1 MKGLQTEMKTIKDMT
16 DGDQIRGIYLCKSKR
31 TGETKTG
38 KPYFSVVLGDKTGTI
53 SAKIWDTESAG
64 IADFDEKDFVDVVG
78 SVSIYMNSPQLKITQ
93 LRVAGEDEYNPAD
106 YLPSTDKNVGDMF
119 AELLKYVDMVQ
130 NPCYHKLL
138 EHFFIE
144 DEACANCFKKH
155 SAAKTV
161 HHGFSGGLLE
171 HTLAVTRLCAF
182 YLESYPW
189 LTRDLL
195 ITAAL
200 LHDIGKTRELS
211 PFPENDYTDAGQ
223 LLGHIVIGVEMVDD
237 AIREI
242 PDFPEVKANEL
253 KHCIV
258 AHHGELE
265 FGSPKKPALA
275 EALALNFAD
284 QTDAKLQTVKE
295 LFKQNGDGWL
305 GYNRLFETNMR
316 KTTE

>member
-1 MKGLQTEMKTIKDMT
+1 MKKINEMV
-16 DGDQIRGIYLCKSKR
+16 DGDQIRGIYLCKGKR
-31 TGETKTG
+31 TGQTKTG
-38 KPYFSVVLGDKTGTI
+38 KPFFSVVLGDKTGTI
-53 SAKIWDTESAG
+53 NAKIWDTESAG

-93 LRVAGEDEYNPAD
+93 VRVAGEDEDDPAE
-106 YLPSTDKNVGDMF
+106 YLPSTEENVGDMYD
-119 AELLKYVDMVQ
+119 ELLRFAGMVE
-130 NPCYHKLL
+130 NPYFKKLL
-138 EHFFIE
+138 DYFFVE
-144 DEACANCFKKH
+144 NEESAACFKKH

-161 HHGFSGGLLE
+161 HHGFAGVLLE
-171 HTLAVTRLCAF
+171 HTLSVTKLCAC
-182 YLESYPW
+182 YLKMYTW
-189 LTRDLL
+189 LNKDLL

-223 LLGHIVIGVEMVDD
+223 LLGHIVIGVEMVNE
-237 AIREI
+237 AIRGI

-253 KHCIV
+253 KHCIIS
-258 AHHGELE
+258 HHGELE

-284 QTDAKLQTVKE
+284 LTDAKLQTVKE
-295 LFKQNGDGWL
+295 LFKNNGEGWL

-316 KTTE
+316 KTTK

>member
-1 MKGLQTEMKTIKDMT
+1 MKTVKEMS
-16 DGDQIRGIYLCKSKR
+16 DGDQIRGIYLCKGKR
-31 TGETKTG
+31 TGQTKAG
-38 KPYFSVVLGDKTGTI
+38 KPFFSVILGDKTGTI
-53 SAKIWDTESAG
+53 NAKIWDTESPG
-64 IADFDEKDFVDVVG
+64 IADFDEKDFVDVTG
-78 SVSIYMNSPQLKITQ
+78 MVSIYMNSPQLKITQ
-93 LRVAGEDEYNPAD
+93 LRVAGEDEYDPAD
-106 YLPSTDKNVGDMF
+106 YLPSTDKNVGSMYD
-119 AELLKYVDMVQ
+119 ELLKYAAMVE
-130 NPCYHKLL
+130 NPYYKKLL
-138 EHFFIE
+138 DCFFVE
-144 DEACANCFKKH
+144 DEDGVKCFKKH

-171 HTLAVTRLCAF
+171 HTLGVTRLCVF
-182 YLESYPW
+182 YLKAYTW
-189 LTRDLL
+189 LNKDLL

-200 LHDIGKTRELS
+200 LHDIGKTKELS
-211 PFPENDYTDAGQ
+211 PFPDNDYTDVGQ
-223 LLGHIVIGVEMVDD
+223 LLGHIVIGVEMIDE
-237 AIREI
+237 AIRQI

-284 QTDAKLQTVKE
+284 LTDAKLQTVKE
-295 LFKQNGDGWL
+295 LFKNNGEGWL

>member
-1 MKGLQTEMKTIKDMT
+1 MKKINEMA
-16 DGDQIRGIYLCKSKR
+16 DGDQIRGIYLCRGKR
-31 TGETKTG
+31 TGQTKAG
-38 KPYFSVVLGDKTGTI
+38 KPFFSVVLADKTGTI
-53 SAKIWDTESAG
+53 NAKIWDTESAG

-78 SVSIYMNSPQLKITQ
+78 SVSIYMNSPQLKVTQ
-93 LRVAGEDEYNPAD
+93 LRVADEDEYNPAD
-106 YLPSTDKNVGDMF
+106 YLPSTDGNVDAMYE
-119 AELLKYVDMVQ
+119 ELLKYAQTVE
-130 NPCYHKLL
+130 NPYYRKLL
-138 EHFFIE
+138 DHFFVE
-144 DEACANCFKKH
+144 DEGSVARFRKH

-171 HTLAVTRLCAF
+171 HTLGVTRLCGF
-182 YLESYPW
+182 YLNAYPW
-189 LTRDLL
+189 LNRDLL

-200 LHDIGKTRELS
+200 LHDIGKTREIS
-211 PFPENDYTDAGQ
+211 PFPDNDYTDVGQ
-223 LLGHIVIGVEMVDD
+223 LLGHIVIGVEMIDEV
-237 AIREI
+237 IRDI

-284 QTDAKLQTVKE
+284 LTDAKLQTVKE
-295 LFKQNGDGWL
+295 LFKNNGEGWL

-316 KTTE
+316 KTTK